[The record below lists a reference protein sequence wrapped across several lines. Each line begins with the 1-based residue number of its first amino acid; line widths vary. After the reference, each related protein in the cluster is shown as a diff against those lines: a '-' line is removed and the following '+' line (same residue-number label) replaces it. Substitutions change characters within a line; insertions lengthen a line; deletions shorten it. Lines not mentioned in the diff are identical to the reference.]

1 MFGMNKSLVLRNKL
15 YFYLSFLFTFFLFIY
30 LLYFLINGER
40 GILQYFNLKNLNL
53 VYQFEYSNLQDKNDF
68 YLERIKKL
76 QPNTIDLDYLD
87 ETFRKVT
94 GFSSQNETIVIME

>member
-1 MFGMNKSLVLRNKL
+1 MNKSLVLKNKF

-40 GILQYFNLKNLNL
+40 GLLKYFSLKNLNNQ
-53 VYQFEYSNLQDKNDF
+53 YNQEYISLLNENEL
-68 YLERIKKL
+68 YLDRTKRL

-87 ETFRKVT
+87 EIFRKVT
-94 GFSSQNETIVIME
+94 GFTSENETVIIVD